1 MRAFIKNTAATGL
14 QEFYLNKESIKDE
27 CCNTAVSFKFDIS
40 HSEDEIRHFWVH
52 IFYRIENSKAA
63 LVSRLE
69 TKTEFALKGIGPD
82 QDSFKVLEQCAYL
95 AYSDMLKHHKEKYR
109 SWSELYD
116 EIAMPDNDQ
125 VSAELNKLLLSL
137 PY

>member
-1 MRAFIKNTAATGL
+1 MGV
-14 QEFYLNKESIKDE
+14 Y
-27 CCNTAVSFKFDIS
+27 
-40 HSEDEIRHFWVH
+40 
-52 IFYRIENSKAA
+52 FYRIENSKGAA
-63 LVSRLE
+63 VSRLE

-95 AYSDMLKHHKEKYR
+95 SYGDMLKHHKEKYR
-109 SWSELYD
+109 TWSELYD
-116 EIAMPDNDQ
+116 EIALPDNDQ